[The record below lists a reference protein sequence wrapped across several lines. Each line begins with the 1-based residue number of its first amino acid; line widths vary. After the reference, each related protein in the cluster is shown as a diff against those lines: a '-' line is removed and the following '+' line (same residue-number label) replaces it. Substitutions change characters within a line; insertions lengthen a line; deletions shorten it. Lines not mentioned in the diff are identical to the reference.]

1 MATDEYALVAERRAA
16 KRPWRNKRRLA
27 VLVGIVYL
35 KNFIGS
41 VGVADGVQSPG
52 VKGAPFPFQV
62 MLAFDVSL
70 KADEVD
76 GFSRF
81 PIHERIGH
89 VVSTQGVGN
98 LDPQFILHQLHDHCF
113 VVNRVSTVAVRIQPF
128 DLAFRTVA
136 RSPEKEKGMT
146 PAVRVLDGGQAAYAS
161 DVGIGVLIQVDDFF
175 VAGTNP
181 VLPPEY
187 RSSFGKHE

>member
-1 MATDEYALVAERRAA
+1 
-16 KRPWRNKRRLA
+16 
-27 VLVGIVYL
+27 
-35 KNFIGS
+35 
-41 VGVADGVQSPG
+41 
-52 VKGAPFPFQV
+52 

-98 LDPQFILHQLHDHCF
+98 LDFQFILHQLHDHCF

-128 DLAFRTVA
+128 DLAFE
-136 RSPEKEKGMT
+136 RSPGAPEEKGMT
-146 PAVRVLDGGQAAYAS
+146 PAVRVLDGGQPNACLRRLVS
-161 DVGIGVLIQVDDFF
+161 V
-175 VAGTNP
+175 
-181 VLPPEY
+181 
-187 RSSFGKHE
+187 SSFKSMIFS

>member
-1 MATDEYALVAERRAA
+1 
-16 KRPWRNKRRLA
+16 
-27 VLVGIVYL
+27 
-35 KNFIGS
+35 
-41 VGVADGVQSPG
+41 
-52 VKGAPFPFQV
+52 

-76 GFSRF
+76 GFSQF

-98 LDPQFILHQLHDHCF
+98 ADSQFTLHEFHDHRL
-113 VVNRVSTVAVRIQPF
+113 VVNRVSTLAVRIQPF

-146 PAVRVLDGGQAAYAS
+146 LAVRVRWWSTRVCLRRR
-161 DVGIGVLIQVDDFF
+161 
-175 VAGTNP
+175 
-181 VLPPEY
+181 Y
-187 RSSFGKHE
+187 RYPHSSR